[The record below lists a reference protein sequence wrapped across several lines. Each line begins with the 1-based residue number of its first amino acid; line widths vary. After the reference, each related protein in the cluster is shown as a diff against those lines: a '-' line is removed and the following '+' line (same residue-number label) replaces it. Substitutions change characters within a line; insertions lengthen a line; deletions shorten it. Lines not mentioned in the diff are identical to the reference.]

1 MTSLLLAIAL
11 CAGRSPFGGGGAAEA
26 FVTPP
31 VVGNHNR
38 DTAAPMTPLRR
49 QSYGQAETSI
59 KATVVSRGRSNRSGE
74 QQQLT
79 MSRLNGADVS
89 EDLSQ
94 LNGAAAAAVPSQNT
108 VRVSFSQTSLVFCS
122 THRRLSAAVV
132 RHEVGTATCMSV
144 RGRWSAT
151 TCAWMALLPE
161 PWWCAVLVC
170 EVFKGTCLAWLVL
183 SRSWCS
189 TCTNK
194 PVSCQ
199 HG

>member
-59 KATVVSRGRSNRSGE
+59 KATAVVSRGTSNRNGE

-108 VRVSFSQTSLVFCS
+108 VRVSFSQTC
-122 THRRLSAAVV
+122 LSSVAYT
-132 RHEVGTATCMSV
+132 VG
-144 RGRWSAT
+144 
-151 TCAWMALLPE
+151 
-161 PWWCAVLVC
+161 
-170 EVFKGTCLAWLVL
+170 
-183 SRSWCS
+183 
-189 TCTNK
+189 
-194 PVSCQ
+194 
-199 HG
+199 